1 MSTNNTGFG
10 DTIALRRQAERIA
23 QNKAAQIPKNLTP
36 EEARKLIHELHV
48 HQIELEIQNN
58 ELCKTQLEL
67 EASRDRYI
75 NLFDFLPVGYC
86 TLNEKGMIVEV
97 NLTAAKMLG
106 IARSALIQNTLTRFI
121 LREDQDIN
129 YHNRLHLFKTGNP
142 QECNLRMVKK
152 DGTIFWAHL
161 ETSVSQDADGS
172 TISRV
177 VLSDITE
184 LKFLEDERELKAIL
198 VQMFDTPGNF
208 PERMAA
214 LTASLQSWSGCEAV
228 GIRLR
233 AGADYPYYE
242 TRGFPPAFV
251 HEENHLCAFDR
262 DGELLRDRAGN
273 PVLECM
279 CGNILSGRFDP
290 DKPFFTAHGS
300 FWSNN
305 TSTLIAT
312 TTETDRQARTRNR
325 CNSEGYESVAL
336 IPLRSNHQVF
346 GLLQLNDHRPG
357 RFTPGLIAH
366 LERMADNLAIALS
379 RMQAAEALQKMHD
392 ELEVQV
398 QERTRALT
406 LVNVQLSKE
415 IKERHEVEVQLR
427 KSKEML
433 QTIFDGISD
442 PLVLLGRDMRVR
454 NLNKSASV
462 YFCLTEP
469 WKAIG
474 EFCYKVF
481 KGESNLCKGCKIS
494 IAFLKAEDMEFER
507 QGFMDE
513 FREERV
519 FLYPLN
525 LKNGKPSEIIYR
537 ISDITERKV
546 FEKRLIQNE
555 KMASLGV
562 LVSSIAHEINNPN
575 AFISFNIPILKEYIE
590 QMIEIIDKYS
600 KMNPELELFN
610 MSYPEFR
617 KDIFR
622 LIFNIEHGSER
633 IGGFVTNLKEFSRIK
648 YRGKETRIDLTS
660 VVEKAVSICRAKVK
674 KMVKSL
680 IVDIPEDFKQINTD
694 PIALEQILINLLINA
709 AQSADKED
717 SWIRLSAAMGNNWLD
732 HTIIEVKDNGCGID
746 EKNIDH
752 IHDPFFSTKTQDEG
766 TGLGLFVCHNLI
778 ASLGGRIEV
787 ETKVGEFS
795 TFRVLIPDL
804 DRRREQRK

>member
-1 MSTNNTGFG
+1 MSTNHTGF
-10 DTIALRRQAERIA
+10 DDSIALRRQAEQIA
-23 QNKAAQIPKNLTP
+23 QKKAARIPENPTS
-36 EEARKLIHELHV
+36 EESRKLIHELHV
-48 HQIELEIQNN
+48 HQIELEMQNN
-58 ELCKTQLEL
+58 ELRKTQRKL

-75 NLFDFLPVGYC
+75 DLFDFSPVGYC
-86 TLNEKGMIVEV
+86 TLNEKGVILEA
-97 NLTAAKMLG
+97 NLTVAKMLG

-121 LREDQDIN
+121 LREDQDIS
-129 YHNRLHLFKTGNP
+129 YHNRLNLFKTGQP
-142 QECNLRMVKK
+142 QECNLRMVKT

-161 ETSVSQDADGS
+161 ETSVSKDADGS
-172 TISRV
+172 IISHV

-184 LKFLEDERELKAIL
+184 LKFQEDERELKAIL
-198 VQMFDTPGNF
+198 VLSFDKPDYF
-208 PERMAA
+208 PERMAT
-214 LTASLQSWSGCEAV
+214 LTASLQRWSGCEAV

-233 AGADYPYYE
+233 DGADYPYYE

-290 DKPFFTAHGS
+290 NKPFFTTHGS

-305 TSTLIAT
+305 TSSLLVT

-336 IPLRSNHQVF
+336 IPLRNNHQVF
-346 GLLQLNDHRPG
+346 GLLQFNDHRPG
-357 RFTPGLIAH
+357 RFTPVLIAH

-392 ELEVQV
+392 ELEVRV
-398 QERTRALT
+398 EERTRALT
-406 LVNVQLSKE
+406 LSNQQLSKE
-415 IKERHEVEVQLR
+415 IKERKQAEEQLR

-454 NLNKSASV
+454 FLNKSAGQ

-469 WKAIG
+469 RKAIG

-494 IAFLKAEDMEFER
+494 IAFKKAEDMEFER
-507 QGFMDE
+507 KGYMDE
-513 FREERV
+513 LREERV

-525 LKNGKPSEIIYR
+525 LKNGKPNEMIYR

-546 FEKRLIQNE
+546 LEKRLIQNE

-575 AFISFNIPILKEYIE
+575 AFINFNIPILKEYIE
-590 QMIEIIDKYS
+590 HMIEIIDKYG
-600 KMNPELELFN
+600 KMHPELELFN

-617 KDIFR
+617 KDIFN
-622 LIFNIEHGSER
+622 LVSNIEHGSER
-633 IGGFVTNLKEFSRIK
+633 ISGFVTNLKEFSRIK

-680 IVDIPEDFKQINTD
+680 IVDIPEDFQQINTD

-717 SWIRLSAAMGNNWLD
+717 SWIRLSAAMGNKWLD

-746 EKNIDH
+746 EKNIDR

-766 TGLGLFVCHNLI
+766 TGLGLFICHNLI
-778 ASLGGRIEV
+778 TSLGGRIEV

-795 TFRVLIPDL
+795 AFRVLIPDL
-804 DRRREQRK
+804 DRRKELRI

>member
-1 MSTNNTGFG
+1 MRANNTGFD
-10 DTIALRRQAERIA
+10 DTIALRRQAEQIA
-23 QNKAAQIPKNLTP
+23 RKKAARLPENLTP

-75 NLFDFLPVGYC
+75 NLFDLLPVGYC

-106 IARSALIQNTLTRFI
+106 MARSALIQNTLTRFI

-129 YHNRLHLFKTGNP
+129 YHNRLNLFKTGQP
-142 QECNLRMVKK
+142 QEYNLRIVKK

-161 ETSVSQDADGS
+161 ETSVSQSADGS

-184 LKFLEDERELKAIL
+184 LKFQEDERELKAIL
-198 VQMFDTPGNF
+198 ILMFDTTGNL
-208 PERMAA
+208 PDRMAA

-233 AGADYPYYE
+233 SGPDYPYYE
-242 TRGFPPAFV
+242 TKGFPSAFV
-251 HEENHLCAFDR
+251 HEENQLCTFDR
-262 DGELLRDRAGN
+262 DGELLLDSAGN

-290 DKPFFTAHGS
+290 DKPYFTVHGS

-305 TSTLIAT
+305 TTSLLAT
-312 TTETDRQARTRNR
+312 TTETGRQARTRNR
-325 CNSEGYESVAL
+325 CNDEGYESVAL
-336 IPLRSNHQVF
+336 IPLRDNHQVF
-346 GLLQLNDHRPG
+346 GLLQFNDHRPG
-357 RFTPGLIAH
+357 RFTPALIAH
-366 LERMADNLAIALS
+366 LERMADNLAITLS
-379 RMQAAEALQKMHD
+379 RMQAADALQKMRD
-392 ELEVQV
+392 ELEVRV
-398 QERTRALT
+398 QERTRALS
-406 LVNVQLSKE
+406 LANVQLSKE
-415 IKERHEVEVQLR
+415 IKERQEVEVQLR

-442 PLVLLGRDMRVR
+442 PLVLLGRDMRVLF
-454 NLNKSASV
+454 LNKSARK

-469 WKAIG
+469 LRAIG
-474 EFCYKVF
+474 EFCYKAF
-481 KGESNLCKGCKIS
+481 KGKSNLCKGCKIS
-494 IAFLKAEDMEFER
+494 IAFLKAEDTEFER

-513 FREERV
+513 SREERI

-525 LKNGKPSEIIYR
+525 LKNGKPNEIIYR

-575 AFISFNIPILKEYIE
+575 AFIKFNIPILKEYIN
-590 QMIEIIDKYS
+590 QLIEIIDKYG
-600 KMNPELELFN
+600 KTHPQLELFN
-610 MSYPEFR
+610 MTYPEFR
-617 KDIFR
+617 KDIFN
-622 LIFNIEHGSER
+622 LVSNIEHGSER

-648 YRGKETRIDLTS
+648 YRGKETRIDLIS
-660 VVEKAVSICRAKVK
+660 VVEKVVSICRAKVK

-680 IVDIPEDFKQINTD
+680 IVDIPEDFEQINTD

-717 SWIRLSAAMGNNWLD
+717 SWIRLSVAMGNNWLD
-732 HTIIEVKDNGCGID
+732 HTIIEVTDNGCGID

-752 IHDPFFSTKTQDEG
+752 IYDPFFSTKTQEEG

-778 ASLGGRIEV
+778 TSLGGHIEV

-804 DRRREQRK
+804 DRRKEQRI